1 MKKLSTLLSR
11 RHALLS
17 EARLANIAF
26 AFATLQK
33 FSSRIARAQL
43 SGRVT
48 LANAAPHEERYW
60 ASLIALTTSQSVI
73 EEHFTDEDVIE
84 MADVLA
90 FATGND
96 ARELTFE
103 LANFEEHFL
112 RPLRAELEK
121 GGIIIDQPTAD
132 ASVQ

>member
-48 LANAAPHEERYW
+48 LAHAAPHEERYW

-112 RPLRAELEK
+112 RPLRVELEK
-121 GGIIIDQPTAD
+121 EGIIIDQPTTD
-132 ASVQ
+132 ARVQ